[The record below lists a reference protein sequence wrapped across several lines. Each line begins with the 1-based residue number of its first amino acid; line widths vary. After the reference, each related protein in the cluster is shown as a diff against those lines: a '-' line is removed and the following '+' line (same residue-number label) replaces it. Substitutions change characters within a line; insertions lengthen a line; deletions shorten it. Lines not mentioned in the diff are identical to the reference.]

1 MVDIPSQ
8 GEAPFY
14 ESEGPLCPQ
23 NNPNVYSQP
32 IQVNQTT
39 NINGSHKTYKTP
51 RNTFVLSIS
60 IVFLLFGI
68 LDPVLTT
75 VLSINDDDGNSG
87 IMKNFLSLIF
97 FIIGFVFGSTK
108 NVSSEIKIIPTFAI
122 IEVLKKKLFAVSIKE
137 KQY

>member
-14 ESEGPLCPQ
+14 ESEGPLYPQ

-39 NINGSHKTYKTP
+39 NINGSHKTYTTP
-51 RNTFVLSIS
+51 LNTFVLSIS

-68 LDPVLTT
+68 LAQ
-75 VLSINDDDGNSG
+75 I
-87 IMKNFLSLIF
+87 
-97 FIIGFVFGSTK
+97 
-108 NVSSEIKIIPTFAI
+108 
-122 IEVLKKKLFAVSIKE
+122 
-137 KQY
+137 